1 MPVFEKVPL
10 VNIAGYSEEQCKTIR
25 EQHKELLRYSR
36 DNNDN
41 KEVAFVFRSD
51 FSDRTEHKGSDDR
64 LDFGTALN
72 GKGKD
77 LIIMHNHPRNSS
89 YSMNDMALFLG
100 NDDIKTLTIVKNNGS
115 IEVLTKT
122 LYDKHAAV
130 TAYKRQFKK
139 YVKSN
144 ADKEIDNAINHFL
157 SSGKGGVQWLK
168 N

>member
-1 MPVFEKVPL
+1 
-10 VNIAGYSEEQCKTIR
+10 
-25 EQHKELLRYSR
+25 
-36 DNNDN
+36 
-41 KEVAFVFRSD
+41 
-51 FSDRTEHKGSDDR
+51 
-64 LDFGTALN
+64 
-72 GKGKD
+72 
-77 LIIMHNHPRNSS
+77 MHNHPRNSS

-100 NDDIKTLTIVKNNGS
+100 NDDLKTLTIVKNNGS

-122 LYDKHAAV
+122 SLYDKSTAL

-157 SSGKGGVQWLK
+157 SSGKGGIQWLK